1 MDHPIWQVDV
11 CVVGENVQKGF
22 HKHQPNTS
30 QAGNRRNFLINFEV
44 FFTKLNVVFFFAKE
58 V

>member
-44 FFTKLNVVFFFAKE
+44 FFTKLNVVFAKE